1 MQQLKSGFKR
11 TINWNKY
18 QSKVTIQAPNPDLDY
33 LIDPI
38 FWGVNRLF
46 VLLFE
51 NPTDRTVHKK
61 YYFATVEIKCN
72 IIMIDGQKFL
82 STRKK

>member
-1 MQQLKSGFKR
+1 M
-11 TINWNKY
+11 
-18 QSKVTIQAPNPDLDY
+18 
-33 LIDPI
+33 

-61 YYFATVEIKCN
+61 YYFATVEIKYY

-82 STRKK
+82 INQEKIN